1 MDLTSIGGNHS
12 KVESF
17 EVFKVRL
24 DMLQVIFS
32 MQNMADLL
40 FSGICSIVLAII
52 SNLSVFAVDLTLI
65 GGNLP

>member
-1 MDLTSIGGNHS
+1 MSIGGNHS

-24 DMLQVIFS
+24 DMIQVICS
-32 MQNMADLL
+32 IQNMADLL

-52 SNLSVFAVDLTLI
+52 SI
-65 GGNLP
+65 